1 MSTKLPSLAVRFTS
15 RFLPIALLLVLLP
28 GLAIAQNSS
37 TKPISQKGLT
47 DALKIGGLKESEL
60 IDAIKTRGVD
70 FQLTTQSEQGL
81 RAAGATDGE
90 IAAVRANY
98 RGTGAAPAQPAPQ
111 PASPPV
117 QAPAARPSPTSLS
130 PGVYLK
136 NGSEWAPL
144 PVESVTWG
152 GTGGVSGLLR
162 KASGGLLDE
171 EITGTIAGSH
181 SGTAVHALAEFF
193 PQLAPGTS
201 VQDYLL
207 VHLHGKK
214 DNREFKSSLGGGKSS
229 DGVAFQATPTAKNSY
244 QIDFSAGTGD
254 YAFIL
259 RSDIPTAK
267 GATHLSK
274 AFTFRI
280 K

>member
-1 MSTKLPSLAVRFTS
+1 MSTKLPSFAIRFIA

-28 GLAIAQNSS
+28 GLATAQSSS
-37 TKPISQKGLT
+37 TKPISEMGLT

-70 FQLTTQSEQGL
+70 FQLTAQSEQGL

-90 IAAVRANY
+90 IAAVRTNY
-98 RGTGAAPAQPAPQ
+98 RGAGTAPAQPAPQ

-117 QAPAARPSPTSLS
+117 QAPAATPSPASLS
-130 PGVYLK
+130 PGVYFK

-144 PVESVTWG
+144 PGESVTWG

-181 SGTAVHALAEFF
+181 SGTAVHALVEFF

-214 DNREFKSSLGGGKSS
+214 DNREFKSGLGGGKSS
-229 DGVAFQATPTAKNSY
+229 DGVAFQATSIAKNSY

-267 GATHLSK
+267 GAAHPGK